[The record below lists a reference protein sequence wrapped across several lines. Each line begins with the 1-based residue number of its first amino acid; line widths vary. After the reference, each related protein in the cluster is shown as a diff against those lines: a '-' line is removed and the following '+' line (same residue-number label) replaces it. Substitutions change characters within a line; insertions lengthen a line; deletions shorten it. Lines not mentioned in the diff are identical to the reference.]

1 MYFCSRSRKCSNFPH
16 RSSNPVTAVT
26 IPNDVYLT
34 YSIFILTS
42 SFRVATLALNLRTEP
57 LNTPESQDDKLRETS
72 TLPALPPSSGPPSYV
87 SILKAKEF
95 VIPPNFARPLGL
107 SPIAKL
113 ALPKSHDVKAEILLT
128 PETLRYI
135 TSVGEKLLNEIY
147 DAQKNYRELQIRI
160 ELQRQEY
167 EHLQITARNIV
178 NSLAQ
183 LNGPRKAAF
192 QSRLKQVQENQV
204 SLLGRMDKVLQALI
218 NKASPELNDHETR
231 WFEELQRMKGQVLGA
246 GRFDSGSL
254 KYRIQQVTKDI
265 AYNLGDILS

>member
-1 MYFCSRSRKCSNFPH
+1 M
-16 RSSNPVTAVT
+16 
-26 IPNDVYLT
+26 
-34 YSIFILTS
+34 
-42 SFRVATLALNLRTEP
+42 
-57 LNTPESQDDKLRETS
+57 
-72 TLPALPPSSGPPSYV
+72 
-87 SILKAKEF
+87 
-95 VIPPNFARPLGL
+95 
-107 SPIAKL
+107 
-113 ALPKSHDVKAEILLT
+113 KAEILLT